1 MAISRRELLG
11 ATYVSLSAA
20 FVLAGYSAIR
30 NASSTL
36 FKESYGAAK
45 LPLLMAVMPLG
56 VLAILCLYGRLLSAL
71 GPRRTLW
78 VTTLGSGALIAALY
92 GAIRLEVFHPQVR
105 LARAALRIFSEAY
118 IALLIEQYWSFL
130 TSTLA
135 TPSAKKLNGPI
146 MGVAS
151 LGAVAGAWIVA
162 ASVQRFGTA
171 NMLLLA
177 AATVVPA
184 AILSDL
190 AYRFAGE
197 PRETPPDA
205 DRLTRDDQS
214 TTLALNLFI
223 RSPLLIAILGMVLA
237 TQVLATVLDLNFQT
251 VLQNA
256 IPDRDPQTR
265 WAAQFEAIMN
275 LLAAFMQFVAAPLL
289 LRFLPIAAILIAMPL
304 IQMTA
309 AGISLTHP
317 SLRSAAAAYVI
328 FKMFDY
334 SLFKAAKETLYIPL
348 SYNARYR
355 AKEVIDVLG
364 YRAAKG
370 ATATALAIY
379 EAFGGV
385 VARVYGP
392 VAIGAAAAW
401 GVAAV
406 LVSRWRRRAL
416 AAAESFAV
424 ASDSPDA
431 LR

>member
-1 MAISRRELLG
+1 MAISRRELW
-11 ATYVSLSAA
+11 AAAYISLSAG

-56 VLAILCLYGRLLSAL
+56 VLAVLYVYALLLSAL

-78 VTTLGSGALIAALY
+78 VTTLGSGAIIAALY
-92 GAIRLEVFHPQVR
+92 GVIRLEALYPSMR

-130 TSTLA
+130 NSTLA
-135 TPSAKKLNGPI
+135 TSSAKKLNGPI

-151 LGAVAGAWIVA
+151 LGAVAGAWTVEGT
-162 ASVQRFGTA
+162 VQQFGTV

-177 AATVVPA
+177 AVTLIPA

-190 AYRFAGE
+190 AYKVAGE
-197 PRETPPDA
+197 PRKIPQPEDDA
-205 DRLTRDDQS
+205 AAPKHS
-214 TTLALNLFI
+214 TTLALHLFA
-223 RSPLLIAILGMVLA
+223 RNPLLIAILAMVIA
-237 TQVLATVLDLNFQT
+237 SQVLATVLDLNYQT
-251 VLQNA
+251 ILQSA
-256 IPDRDPQTR
+256 IPQRDAQTQ
-265 WAAQFEAIMN
+265 WAAQFEARMN

-289 LRFLPIAAILIAMPL
+289 LRFLPIAVILIAMPL
-304 IQMTA
+304 IQMIA
-309 AGISLTHP
+309 AGISFEHP
-317 SLRSAAAAYVI
+317 SLRSAAGAYVI

-348 SYNARYR
+348 SYEARYR

-370 ATATALAIY
+370 VTAAVLAVF
-379 EAFGGV
+379 ERLVAV
-385 VARVYGP
+385 VARAYGP
-392 VAIGAAAAW
+392 VAIVAAAAW
-401 GVAAV
+401 GVAAIIV
-406 LVSRWRRRAL
+406 ARRA
-416 AAAESFAV
+416 APAPESLAV
-424 ASDSPDA
+424 ASDSSEA
-431 LR
+431 VR

>member
-1 MAISRRELLG
+1 MYI
-11 ATYVSLSAA
+11 SLSAG

-56 VLAILCLYGRLLSAL
+56 VLAILYLYGRLLSAL

-92 GAIRLEVFHPQVR
+92 GAIRLEALHPQMR
-105 LARAALRIFSEAY
+105 LARAGLRIFSEAY

-130 TSTLA
+130 NSTLA

-151 LGAVAGAWIVA
+151 LGAVAGAAIVEA
-162 ASVQRFGTA
+162 TVLRFGTV

-177 AATVVPA
+177 VATLAPA

-190 AYRFAGE
+190 AYRVAGE
-197 PRETPPDA
+197 PREMSASAPRPQDG
-205 DRLTRDDQS
+205 RS
-214 TTLALNLFI
+214 TTLALNLLA
-223 RSPLLIAILGMVLA
+223 RNPLLIAILAMVLA
-237 TQVLATVLDLNFQT
+237 TQVLATVLDLNYQT
-251 VLQNA
+251 ILQAA
-256 IPDRDPQTR
+256 IPQRDPQTQ
-265 WAAQFEAIMN
+265 WAAQFEKVMN

-289 LRFLPIAAILIAMPL
+289 LRFLPIAVILIAMPL
-304 IQMTA
+304 VQVTA
-309 AGISLTHP
+309 ATISFAHP

-348 SYNARYR
+348 SYDARYR

-364 YRAAKG
+364 YRTAKG
-370 ATATALAIY
+370 VTAGVFAIF
-379 EAFGGV
+379 ERFGAV
-385 VARVYGP
+385 VARAYGP
-392 VAIGAAAAW
+392 VAIVAAAAW
-401 GVAAV
+401 GVAA
-406 LVSRWRRRAL
+406 LVVARLQYRL
-416 AAAESFAV
+416 A
-424 ASDSPDA
+424 DSNDGKVKST
-431 LR
+431 

>member
-1 MAISRRELLG
+1 MAISRRELW
-11 ATYVSLSAA
+11 AAAYISLSAG

-36 FKESYGAAK
+36 FKETYGAAK

-56 VLAILCLYGRLLSAL
+56 VLAVLYVYALLLSAL

-78 VTTLGSGALIAALY
+78 VTTLGSGAIIAALY
-92 GAIRLEVFHPQVR
+92 GVIRLEALYPSMR

-130 TSTLA
+130 NSTLA
-135 TPSAKKLNGPI
+135 TSSAKKLNGPI

-151 LGAVAGAWIVA
+151 LGAVAGARAVEV
-162 ASVQRFGTA
+162 SVLQFGTV

-177 AATVVPA
+177 AATLLPA

-190 AYRFAGE
+190 AYRMAGE
-197 PRETPPDA
+197 PRELPESA
-205 DRLTRDDQS
+205 DHPNKGRS
-214 TTLALNLFI
+214 PTLALNLFAKN
-223 RSPLLIAILGMVLA
+223 PLLIAILAMVLA
-237 TQVLATVLDLNFQT
+237 TQVLVTVLDLNYQT
-251 VLQNA
+251 ILQEA
-256 IPDRDPQTR
+256 IPQRDPQTK
-265 WAAQFEAIMN
+265 WAAQFEQVMN
-275 LLAAFMQFVAAPLL
+275 LLAAFMQFIAAPLL

-304 IQMTA
+304 IQMIA
-309 AGISLTHP
+309 AGISFAHP
-317 SLRSAAAAYVI
+317 SLRSAAGAYVI

-348 SYNARYR
+348 SYDARYR

-370 ATATALAIY
+370 VTAAVLAVF
-379 EAFGGV
+379 ERLGAV
-385 VARVYGP
+385 VVRAYGP
-392 VAIGAAAAW
+392 VAIVAAAAW
-401 GVAAV
+401 GVAAMIV
-406 LVSRWRRRAL
+406 ARRAAPASESL
-416 AAAESFAV
+416 AV
-424 ASDSPDA
+424 LSDSAEA